1 MSKVA
6 GTPART
12 LTKTAASLFLAA
24 LVALL
29 SGCGGGGGGRS
40 TVGTAPPP
48 PGQQQGGCTGSCA
61 DATIFLTLDDVGRI
75 LAQAID
81 EATARSQP
89 ATIAIVDRVGNV
101 LAVFKMNGAPDTVN
115 ITGQR
120 GVVTGL
126 DGINDLVSSEMSAI
140 AKAITGAFL
149 STEGNAFTTR
159 TASQIIQ
166 QNFNPGELNQPA
178 GPLFGVQFSQLAC
191 SDLIN
196 RFIPGSGTNPGPMRS
211 PLGLS
216 ADPGGIPLY
225 IDGTPVGAIGVESD
239 GFYSLDLVITDF
251 DRDPDEI
258 IAIAG
263 NFGYAAPNDRRADE
277 ITADGKVFRFTDT
290 WFGALVS
297 DPATAQ
303 PFAALNGV
311 VGNLVP
317 VTGYTDGA
325 LLAGTAFSTPASGIR
340 ADNGEHYPGL
350 DAFVLVDGTNTNR
363 YPPRD
368 GTDGAD
374 ALTAAEVRTL
384 MVAALGVANS
394 ARAQIRRPP
403 GSQARVTVSVVDTNG
418 AILAVARTRDGP
430 MFGTDVSLQKART
443 AVFFS
448 GDYAA
453 DDLNGAPDTTYPQ
466 TGEVIAIGDY
476 VTAVRAFLGM
486 PTALADGAV
495 AFADRS
501 GGNLSRPFFPD
512 GITGTPNGPFSKPF
526 AEWSPFSTGLQ
537 LDISNTRILEHILF
551 VLGLS
556 GTDVPQNC
564 TTIGRLPNG
573 IQIFPG
579 SVPIYR
585 DRTLVGGIGVSGDGV
600 DQDDMI
606 SFLGLHRA
614 GNITGTFNNAPPD
627 MRADQLTPQGIRLRY
642 VQCPQAP
649 FIDSAEQNVCEGL

>member
-1 MSKVA
+1 MKAV
-6 GTPART
+6 
-12 LTKTAASLFLAA
+12 LTGLLTAAIILLA
-24 LVALL
+24 
-29 SGCGGGGGGRS
+29 GCGGGGGGRS
-40 TVGTAPPP
+40 AVGTAPPP

-61 DATIFLTLDDVGRI
+61 NATTFLTLDDVGRI

-81 EATARSQP
+81 EATARNQP
-89 ATIAIVDRVGNV
+89 ATIAVVDRVGNV
-101 LAVFKMNGAPDTVN
+101 LGVFKMAGAPDTVN

-120 GVVTGL
+120 GVMTGL
-126 DGINDLVSSEMSAI
+126 DGISGIVSSEMSAI
-140 AKAITGAFL
+140 AKAITAAYL

-159 TASQIIQ
+159 TASQIVQ
-166 QNFNPGELNQPA
+166 QNFNPGEFNQPA

-191 SDLIN
+191 SDLVN
-196 RFIPGSGTNPGPMRS
+196 RFTAGSGTNPGPMRS

-216 ADPGGIPLY
+216 ADPGGLPLY

-239 GFYSLDLVITDF
+239 GLYTLDLNITDF

-263 NFGYAAPNDRRADE
+263 NYGYAAPNDRRADE
-277 ITADGKVFRFTDT
+277 ITADGKVLRFADA
-290 WFGALVS
+290 WFGALVT

-325 LLAGTAFSTPASGIR
+325 LLAGTAFGTPASGVR

-368 GTDGAD
+368 GTDGPD

-384 MVAALGVANS
+384 VVAALDVANT

-403 GSQARVTVSVVDTNG
+403 GSQARVTVSIVDTNG
-418 AILAVARTRDGP
+418 VILGLARTRDGP

-443 AVFFS
+443 ASFFS
-448 GDYAA
+448 GAYAA
-453 DDLNGAPDTTYPQ
+453 ADLQSAPDTMYPQ
-466 TGEVIAIGDY
+466 TGEVVDIGDY

-486 PTALADGAV
+486 PTALSDGAV

-512 GITGTPNGPFSKPF
+512 GITGTSNGPFSKPF
-526 AEWSPFSTGLQ
+526 ANWSPFSTGLQ
-537 LDISNTRILEHILF
+537 LDLSNNRILEHIFF
-551 VLGLS
+551 VLSLAD
-556 GTDVPQNC
+556 TDVPQNC

-614 GNITGTFNNAPPD
+614 GNITGTFHNAPAD
-627 MRADQLTPQGIRLRY
+627 MRADQLTPQGTRLRY
-642 VQCPQAP
+642 VQCPQSP
-649 FIDSAEQNVCEGL
+649 FLDSAEQNVCEGL